1 MVCSRAQNIRCH
13 VNNCGNNKV
22 SKTYLTLFVVFFLL
36 GKLLKADERK
46 EVHEA
51 LLKGIEETWPIAKP
65 VETNPNEIINS
76 DKSVC
81 EKHSLSE
88 QLTRIIIPKV
98 NLTQLP
104 LSKALTFLTE
114 FSSVYD
120 LDGKG
125 VNFVLIDPEH
135 KDPCVDLNVQSL
147 SLEKILR
154 YISEMTHFSFQI
166 EGNIVVFRDGT
177 KRTLDLRTQVFPVAR
192 GSVLQILNY
201 AQSPS
206 VEKEKLF
213 SDEVLL
219 KEFFGKI
226 GISWAEEGVG
236 FAYDGCRIVVTHY
249 PDVLCRIQTLLQQ
262 YKPLPQVAIETKFL
276 DVQQGVLEELG
287 FRWNSGK
294 NNHVTSDTTTILR
307 PLSQLETVKW
317 ANEKINAT
325 NKEKNAS
332 AIPKF
337 PNALDFGH
345 NVASFLDAN
354 TILNRYQMQF
364 ILRAIEQRSDS
375 DLMSTPKVTV
385 LSGRK
390 AEIIVAQE
398 LRYPESFRDGR
409 AEVGS
414 KHSDTSSA
422 GTAIIAGVPENFV
435 TRNVGVEMSV
445 IPLVESNDRIHLS
458 LEPCVTEL
466 EGFVPYGGSNI
477 ITYGANVTSYDS
489 GYYQPVFSTR
499 RIKTEVSLA
508 NGATLV
514 MGGLTRE
521 EVKETNDKVPIFG
534 SIPLL
539 GKLFTSKGQTSQ
551 KRNLLIFV
559 TANLLNEDGKTFS
572 TPELPTQQAF

>member
-1 MVCSRAQNIRCH
+1 
-13 VNNCGNNKV
+13 VNNLTNDKANKV
-22 SKTYLTLFVVFFLL
+22 YLRLFAISFLFSAF
-36 GKLLKADERK
+36 LKADERK

-51 LLKGIEETWPIAKP
+51 LLKNIQETWPIPKSS
-65 VETNPNEIINS
+65 EIINIVES
-76 DKSVC
+76 DNVDKGLS
-81 EKHSLSE
+81 EKQSLSE
-88 QLTRIIIPKV
+88 QLARIIIPKV
-98 NLTQLP
+98 NLSQLP

-114 FSSVYD
+114 FSGIYD
-120 LDGKG
+120 LEGKG
-125 VNFVLIDPEH
+125 VSFVLIDPEH

-154 YISEMTHFSFQI
+154 YICEMTHFSFQI
-166 EGNIVVFRDGT
+166 EGNVVVFRDGV
-177 KRTLDLRTQVFPVAR
+177 KRTLDLRTQVFPVSR

-206 VEKEKLF
+206 VDKEKLL
-213 SDEVLL
+213 SDEALL

-226 GISWAEEGVG
+226 GISWIEEGVG

-249 PDVLCRIQTLLQQ
+249 PDVLCRMQTLLQQ

-287 FRWNSGK
+287 LRWNSGK
-294 NNHVTSDTTTILR
+294 SNNAAVDTKTTLR
-307 PLSQLETVKW
+307 PLSQLDSIKW
-317 ANEKINAT
+317 TSEAKHENAT
-325 NKEKNAS
+325 S

-337 PNALDFGH
+337 PNALDFGN
-345 NVASFLDAN
+345 NVGDFLNAN

-390 AEIIVAQE
+390 AEIVVAQE
-398 LRYPESFRDGR
+398 LRYPERFRDGR

-422 GTAIIAGVPENFV
+422 GTAIIAGAPENFV
-435 TRNVGVEMSV
+435 TRNIGVEMSV
-445 IPLVESNDRIHLS
+445 VPLVESNNRIHLS

-477 ITYGANVTSYDS
+477 ITYGTNVTSYDS

-521 EVKETNDKVPIFG
+521 EVKETKDKVPIFG

-539 GKLFTSKGQTSQ
+539 GKLFTSKGQTAQ

-559 TANLLNEDGKTFS
+559 TANLLNEDGKTFA
-572 TPELPTQQAF
+572 TPELPTQQSF

>member
-1 MVCSRAQNIRCH
+1 M
-13 VNNCGNNKV
+13 NNLGNNKANRAC
-22 SKTYLTLFVVFFLL
+22 LTLFTISFLFL
-36 GKLLKADERK
+36 NLLSADERK

-51 LLKGIEETWPIAKP
+51 FLKDIQETWPVSRPSEMTSLSELSNANVNK
-65 VETNPNEIINS
+65 NL
-76 DKSVC
+76 C
-81 EKHSLSE
+81 EKQSLSE
-88 QLTRIIIPKV
+88 QLTRIVIPKV
-98 NLTQLP
+98 NLSQLP

-114 FSSVYD
+114 FSGVYD
-120 LDGKG
+120 LEGKG
-125 VNFVLIDPEH
+125 VSFVLIDPEH

-154 YISEMTHFSFQI
+154 YICEMTHFSFQI
-166 EGNIVVFRDGT
+166 EGNVVVFRDGI
-177 KRTLDLRTQVFPVAR
+177 KRTLDLRTQVFPVSR

-201 AQSPS
+201 AQSPFI
-206 VEKEKLF
+206 EKEKLL
-213 SDEVLL
+213 SDEALL

-226 GISWAEEGVG
+226 GVSWTEEGVG

-276 DVQQGVLEELG
+276 DIQQGVLEELG
-287 FRWNSGK
+287 LRWNSGK
-294 NNHVTSDTTTILR
+294 NNNNVKVDTTTTLR
-307 PLSQLETVKW
+307 PLSQLDSIKW
-317 ANEKINAT
+317 AS
-325 NKEKNAS
+325 KETLENTTS

-337 PNALDFGH
+337 PNALDFG
-345 NVASFLDAN
+345 NSVGDFLNTN

-390 AEIIVAQE
+390 AEIVVAQE

-414 KHSDTSSA
+414 KHSDASSA

-445 IPLVESNDRIHLS
+445 VPLVESNDRIHLS

-477 ITYGANVTSYDS
+477 ITYGTNVQSYDS

-521 EVKETNDKVPIFG
+521 EVKETKDKVPVFG

-559 TANLLNEDGKTFS
+559 TANLLNEDGKTFAS
-572 TPELPTQQAF
+572 PELPTQQTF

>member
-1 MVCSRAQNIRCH
+1 MNNWGNYKINRA
-13 VNNCGNNKV
+13 
-22 SKTYLTLFVVFFLL
+22 YLTLFTISLVFLNLL
-36 GKLLKADERK
+36 NADERK

-51 LLKGIEETWPIAKP
+51 LLNAIQETWPVAKP
-65 VETNPNEIINS
+65 AEMTSPNELSTTNV
-76 DKSVC
+76 KQNFC
-81 EKHSLSE
+81 EKQSLSE
-88 QLTRIIIPKV
+88 QLTRIVIPKV
-98 NLTQLP
+98 NLSQLP

-114 FSSVYD
+114 LSSVYD
-120 LDGKG
+120 LEGNG
-125 VNFVLIDPEH
+125 VSFVLIDPDH
-135 KDPCVDLNVQSL
+135 KDPCVDLNVQAL

-154 YISEMTHFSFQI
+154 YICEMTHFSLQI
-166 EGNIVVFRDGT
+166 EGNVVVFRDGV
-177 KRTLDLRTQVFPVAR
+177 KRTLDLRTQVFPVSR
-192 GSVLQILNY
+192 GSILQILNY
-201 AQSPS
+201 TQSPF
-206 VEKEKLF
+206 VEKEKLC
-213 SDEVLL
+213 SDEALL

-226 GISWAEEGVG
+226 GVSWSEEGVG
-236 FAYDGCRIVVTHY
+236 FAYDGCRIVATHY
-249 PDVLCRIQTLLQQ
+249 PDVLCRMQTLLQH

-276 DVQQGVLEELG
+276 DIQQGVLEELG
-287 FRWNSGK
+287 LRWNSGK
-294 NNHVTSDTTTILR
+294 NNNNVKVDTTTTLR
-307 PLSQLETVKW
+307 PLSQLDSIKWVSKETL
-317 ANEKINAT
+317 EDT
-325 NKEKNAS
+325 TS
-332 AIPKF
+332 SIPKF
-337 PNALDFGH
+337 PNALDFG
-345 NVASFLDAN
+345 NSVGDFLNTN

-390 AEIIVAQE
+390 AEIVVAQE

-414 KHSDTSSA
+414 KNSDASSA

-445 IPLVESNDRIHLS
+445 VPLVESNDRIHLS

-477 ITYGANVTSYDS
+477 ITYGTKVQSYDS

-521 EVKETNDKVPIFG
+521 EVKETKDKVPVLG

-559 TANLLNEDGKTFS
+559 TANLLNEDGKTFAS
-572 TPELPTQQAF
+572 PELPTQQTF

>member
-1 MVCSRAQNIRCH
+1 M
-13 VNNCGNNKV
+13 NNLSNNKAN
-22 SKTYLTLFVVFFLL
+22 KAYWTLLIIFFLFL
-36 GKLLKADERK
+36 KLLRADERK
-46 EVHEA
+46 EVHET
-51 LLKGIEETWPIAKP
+51 LLQGIQESWPVPKP
-65 VETNPNEIINS
+65 TEVAITGELSDVDKNPCGNQ
-76 DKSVC
+76 
-81 EKHSLSE
+81 SLSE
-88 QLTRIIIPKV
+88 QLARIIIPKV
-98 NLTQLP
+98 NLSQLP

-120 LDGKG
+120 LEGKG
-125 VNFVLIDPEH
+125 VSFVLIDPDH
-135 KDPCVDLNVQSL
+135 KDPYIDLNVQSL

-154 YISEMTHFSFQI
+154 YICEMTHFSFQI

-177 KRTLDLRTQVFPVAR
+177 KRTLDLRTQVFPVSR

-201 AQSPS
+201 AQPS
-206 VEKEKLF
+206 AEEKSL
-213 SDEVLL
+213 SDEALL

-226 GISWAEEGVG
+226 GISWTEKGVG
-236 FAYDGCRIVVTHY
+236 FAYDGCRIVATHY
-249 PDVLCRIQTLLQQ
+249 PDVLCRIQALLQQ

-276 DVQQGVLEELG
+276 DIQQGILEELG
-287 FRWNSGK
+287 LRWNSGK
-294 NNHVTSDTTTILR
+294 NNNVTVDTTTTLR
-307 PLSQLETVKW
+307 PLSRLDSIKW
-317 ANEKINAT
+317 TSEASRENT
-325 NKEKNAS
+325 TS

-337 PNALDFGH
+337 PNALDFGN
-345 NVASFLDAN
+345 NVASFLDVN

-390 AEIIVAQE
+390 AEIVIAQE

-414 KHSDTSSA
+414 KHSDASSA

-445 IPLVESNDRIHLS
+445 VPLVESNERIHLS

-521 EVKETNDKVPIFG
+521 EVKETKDKVPIFG
-534 SIPLL
+534 NIPLI
-539 GKLFTSKGQTSQ
+539 GKLFTSKGQTAQ

-559 TANLLNEDGKTFS
+559 TANLLNEDGKTFV
-572 TPELPTQQAF
+572 TPELPTQQTF

>member
-1 MVCSRAQNIRCH
+1 M
-13 VNNCGNNKV
+13 
-22 SKTYLTLFVVFFLL
+22 
-36 GKLLKADERK
+36 
-46 EVHEA
+46 
-51 LLKGIEETWPIAKP
+51 
-65 VETNPNEIINS
+65 
-76 DKSVC
+76 
-81 EKHSLSE
+81 
-88 QLTRIIIPKV
+88 
-98 NLTQLP
+98 
-104 LSKALTFLTE
+104 
-114 FSSVYD
+114 
-120 LDGKG
+120 
-125 VNFVLIDPEH
+125 LIDPEH
-135 KDPCVDLNVQSL
+135 KDPYVDLNVQSL

-154 YISEMTHFSFQI
+154 YICEMTHFSFQI
-166 EGNIVVFRDGT
+166 EGNVVVFRDGT
-177 KRTLDLRTQVFPVAR
+177 KRALDLRTQVFPVSR

-206 VEKEKLF
+206 VDKEKLL
-213 SDEVLL
+213 SDEALL
-219 KEFFGKI
+219 KEFFAKI
-226 GISWAEEGVG
+226 GVSWTEEGVG

-249 PDVLCRIQTLLQQ
+249 PDVLCRMQTLIQQ

-287 FRWNSGK
+287 LRWNSGK
-294 NNHVTSDTTTILR
+294 NNNNVKVDTTTTLR
-307 PLSQLETVKW
+307 PLSQLDSIKW
-317 ANEKINAT
+317 TSEAKHENAT
-325 NKEKNAS
+325 S

-337 PNALDFGH
+337 PNALDFGN
-345 NVASFLDAN
+345 NVASFLDTN

-390 AEIIVAQE
+390 AEIVVAQE
-398 LRYPESFRDGR
+398 LRYPERFRDGR

-422 GTAIIAGVPENFV
+422 GTAIIAGAPENFV
-435 TRNVGVEMSV
+435 TRNIGVEMSV
-445 IPLVESNDRIHLS
+445 VPLVESNERIHLS

-477 ITYGANVTSYDS
+477 ITYGTNVTSYDS

-521 EVKETNDKVPIFG
+521 EVKETKDKVPIFG

-539 GKLFTSKGQTSQ
+539 GKLFTSKGQTAQ

-559 TANLLNEDGKTFS
+559 TANLLNEDGKTFT
-572 TPELPTQQAF
+572 TPELPTQQSF